1 MTFSF
6 FHFFHFV
13 TSKFPFNK
21 TYRLFHCNILLSLF
35 LPSWRRCYY
44 QRDWIGGWVQRRC
57 SWPVPQNHAIKKRN
71 KNTEIKYKFNQ
82 ILQRKMSLKNKKTP
96 DELPVCS
103 FLTLTTFFVFHEK
116 GGGWTHQIN
125 GAARKRHHTPSSN
138 LLFPLP
144 SPLTKTHSHKPQQV
158 IRTTS
163 QGNHPPQTRQ
173 ERSRILPHSH
183 KKTLKMKNIHILL
196 FYKKTK

>member
-103 FLTLTTFFVFHEK
+103 FLTLTIFFVYHEK

-144 SPLTKTHSHKPQQV
+144 SHKNPFTQ
-158 IRTTS
+158 TAT
-163 QGNHPPQTRQ
+163 GNTYNK
-173 ERSRILPHSH
+173 SR
-183 KKTLKMKNIHILL
+183 
-196 FYKKTK
+196 